1 LTDEPIIVNEALT
14 IPAEELV
21 FRFVRSSGPGGQ
33 HVNRSA
39 TQVELFWDVAHSPSL
54 NDEQRALVLARLR
67 PLIDKEGILHLAA
80 QSTRSQW
87 QNRAA
92 VVARFRDLIA
102 KSQRV
107 TPVRIATRPSR
118 SAMRRRLDAK
128 RRHGLLKRQR
138 HRVPS
143 EE

>member
-1 LTDEPIIVNEALT
+1 MTDEPIIVNEALT

-67 PLIDKEGILHLAA
+67 PLIDKEGILHLTA
-80 QSTRSQW
+80 QSLS
-87 QNRAA
+87 
-92 VVARFRDLIA
+92 LIH
-102 KSQRV
+102 
-107 TPVRIATRPSR
+107 I
-118 SAMRRRLDAK
+118 
-128 RRHGLLKRQR
+128 
-138 HRVPS
+138 
-143 EE
+143 